1 MFYVFTLLFL
11 LPFWVVYHVP
21 KSLRP
26 HPKWTYKQALMN
38 PILRTILHFT
48 TAIRMSPVQV
58 LEPGAERDRFVVI
71 KPGEGS
77 LYRGIA
83 DDPDIKPATIG
94 AVWYP
99 DPLRDEDKV
108 SKTFIIHFHGGAVS
122 GKTI

>member
-1 MFYVFTLLFL
+1 
-11 LPFWVVYHVP
+11 
-21 KSLRP
+21 
-26 HPKWTYKQALMN
+26 MN

-48 TAIRMSPVQV
+48 TAIRMSPVQT
-58 LEPGAERDRFVVI
+58 LEPGVERDRFVVI

-99 DPLRDEDKV
+99 EPLWDEEKA

-122 GKTI
+122 SNTI